1 MEEKMKKRMFSGM
14 LVAAVA
20 VAGQFV
26 QPQAGMP
33 AVGMQ
38 QAEAFS
44 LGGALGSVLNAVFQ
58 LDMGSMQSHQQ
69 SLMKNLA
76 WAAQLEAVSAERW
89 GHVANVDTARAA
101 AASNSAKAFLQNG
114 DYSLPKFKAFHSS
127 FASNI
132 ALSDGDKTQ
141 MTTSLDNLMTDKDK
155 LTTEQ
160 NTQYVT
166 EAKKAR
172 RMAATYNAMAAKDAA
187 YIIHGAVKAFAS
199 GNLGDQLSAVQSMA
213 DVAKEAQSFLK
224 LQRDVSKERA
234 NLTQKA
240 EKAMNVKDPSDKD
253 AKAYAKSLG
262 ME

>member
-44 LGGALGSVLNAVFQ
+44 LGGALGSVLN
-58 LDMGSMQSHQQ
+58 
-69 SLMKNLA
+69 KNLA

-172 RMAATYNAMAAKDAA
+172 RMAATYNALAAKDAA